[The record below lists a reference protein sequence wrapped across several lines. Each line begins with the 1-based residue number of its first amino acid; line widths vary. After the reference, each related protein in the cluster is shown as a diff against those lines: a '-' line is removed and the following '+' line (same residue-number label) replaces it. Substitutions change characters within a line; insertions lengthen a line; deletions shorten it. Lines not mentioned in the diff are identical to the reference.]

1 MTPAAA
7 AAATATASA
16 ATTTTTTTTTTG
28 ASSATA
34 PIATAATTTTTSAA
48 AATLLFHTPPVAA
61 RSFYAQNQE
70 TTLPGIQSPSIPKIR
85 FQAME
90 RQRKEEALE
99 AEKER
104 RRPDVPGF
112 RVLLEGMGG
121 VRS

>member
-1 MTPAAA
+1 
-7 AAATATASA
+7 
-16 ATTTTTTTTTTG
+16 
-28 ASSATA
+28 
-34 PIATAATTTTTSAA
+34 
-48 AATLLFHTPPVAA
+48 
-61 RSFYAQNQE
+61 
-70 TTLPGIQSPSIPKIR
+70 
-85 FQAME
+85 ME